1 MNTTPTT
8 ASERAAKVSSPLA
21 LRPQGLADRLGVSR
35 KHIYNLVNHP
45 DPDVRL
51 PKPFKMGRATF
62 WKMSDIS
69 AWIERQAAR
78 TAV

>member
-8 ASERAAKVSSPLA
+8 ASERAAKVSSPLT

-69 AWIERQAAR
+69 AWIERQSAR
-78 TAV
+78 ATA